1 MAVSRRNVARHTS
14 LSRLIIG
21 ATGLAALIA
30 IAPII
35 AAAFGITG
43 QQVTPRTAFAS
54 APSGNY
60 AVVSRT
66 EGQVDVIGVAWA
78 ENPSAVTEV
87 ARVPHVDGMAAT
99 GSVSPD
105 GTKVALALVDAGTPS
120 RPVASLVTVDL
131 VTGELFRA
139 ALDIEPN
146 QQPVWTRDGDAV
158 VVTRGIGAGEST
170 GAIQV
175 VRVALRGTEDILW
188 SRSDALGVFP
198 VGFDH
203 GGALIAVVIDG
214 SGSTVTRDGAN
225 VVSLGPHITRDWRLS
240 PDGTQLAYVEANTA
254 GGLRYLAR
262 SLSLAGDGN
271 FAAQSLSAEI
281 EALGVAWQPAGG
293 GPVFGVEPGQ
303 TPGGVAAQSLKAEAS
318 GIDIPL
324 AYSPDGSSLA
334 VMNWSGE
341 SFEQAGRGQ
350 LALVGGDGVRAT
362 IDDYQRFLGWARR

>member
-1 MAVSRRNVARHTS
+1 MAVSRRNVARQTS

-30 IAPII
+30 IAPIL
-35 AAAFGITG
+35 AAAFGVSG

-66 EGQVDVIGVAWA
+66 EGQVDVIGVVWA
-78 ENPSAVTEV
+78 ENPSAVTDV

-105 GTKVALALVDAGTPS
+105 GTKVALAVVDAGTPS

-139 ALDIEPN
+139 ALDIDPS
-146 QQPVWTRDGDAV
+146 QQPVWAPDGDSV
-158 VVTRGIGAGEST
+158 VVTRASRSGE
-170 GAIQV
+170 AIRPIQV
-175 VRVALRGTEDILW
+175 VRVNLGGTEELLW
-188 SRSDALGVFP
+188 SRSDALGVYP
-198 VGFDH
+198 VGFDR

-225 VVSLGPHITRDWRLS
+225 VLSLGPHITRDWRLS
-240 PDGTQLAYVEANTA
+240 PDGTQLAYIESNTA

-262 SLSLAGDGN
+262 SVSLAADGN
-271 FAAQSLSAEI
+271 VAVQSLSADI
-281 EALGVAWQPAGG
+281 EALGVAWQPGGAG
-293 GPVFGVEPGQ
+293 PTFGVEPGQ
-303 TPGGVAAQSLKAEAS
+303 TSGGVAAQALKAEVP
-318 GIDIPL
+318 GFDIPL
-324 AYSPDGSSLA
+324 AYSPDGTSLA
-334 VMNWSGE
+334 VMRWSGE

-350 LALVGGDGVRAT
+350 LALVDGGGLRGT